1 LPIFLAHGRYDPM
14 ISLARATTSRD
25 ALVLMGYDVEWHEY
39 PMQHSVSQEEVA
51 DLKLW
56 LQRLLGPKRG

>member
-1 LPIFLAHGRYDPM
+1 M